1 MSINKLVLQLYRAV
15 GILSIFILLTSGG
28 SFAQVIDFPLQD
40 DKSAKLLLR
49 NIMVL
54 GEEKYIDPLGDK
66 KAYFLGIEFGR
77 KKFEV
82 EVYNA
87 KTGELIRKD
96 LTIIGQNYF
105 TKVTATDK
113 EEKYKMSKN
122 GIDYTVSF
130 GEIKPSYQ
138 PDKRTITLWV
148 EVRDTVKK
156 IFMYRAS
163 DVMYIPY

>member
-1 MSINKLVLQLYRAV
+1 MLINKLLLQFNKVV
-15 GILSIFILLTSGG
+15 GILSLLILLTLGES

-66 KAYFLGIEFGR
+66 KEYYLGIEFGR
-77 KKFEV
+77 KRFEV

-96 LTIIGQNYF
+96 FTFIGQNYF
-105 TKVTATDK
+105 TKVSATDK

-130 GEIKPSYQ
+130 GEIKPSVHL
-138 PDKRTITLWV
+138 DKRTITIWV

-156 IFMYRAS
+156 KILYRAF
-163 DVMYIPY
+163 DVMYIS